1 MNKVLAT
8 DLDGTLIPLE
18 NDPANQR
25 DLSLLADNLS
35 ANQVTLAFVT
45 GRHLASVKDAIDRHS
60 LPKPDWVICDVGT
73 SIYHHEGDGFHLAAP
88 YVQHLQSIV
97 GEYSTGAVRQKFS
110 AWDALRLQ
118 EDEKQ
123 GTFKLSFYCDANEL
137 ATLVKRLQQTLAE
150 HAIPYSVIGS
160 VDPFNGDG
168 LIDLLPSNVSKAHA
182 LQWWTRHTGLANE
195 EAVFAGDSG
204 NDLAALTAGYRTIV
218 VGNADRD
225 LAETVRAHFEKCQ
238 QLDRLYLAEK
248 TATSGV
254 LAGCQHFG
262 LV

>member
-8 DLDGTLIPLE
+8 DLDGTFIPLE
-18 NDPANQR
+18 NHPENER
-25 DLSLLADNLS
+25 DLSLLGDHLAAQN
-35 ANQVTLAFVT
+35 VTLTFVT
-45 GRHLASVKDAIDRHS
+45 GRHLSSVQDAIQRHS
-60 LPKPDWVICDVGT
+60 LPQPDWVICDVGT
-73 SIYHHEGDGFHLAAP
+73 SIYHRDGEEFHIANP

-97 GEYSTGAVRQKFS
+97 GEYSTKVVRQKFS

-118 EDEKQ
+118 EQEKQ
-123 GTFKLSFYCDANEL
+123 GTFKLSFYCDA
-137 ATLVKRLQQTLAE
+137 TQVKSLVQMLRQALAE
-150 HAIPYSVIGS
+150 HAMPYNVIGS

-168 LIDLLPSNVSKAHA
+168 LIDLLPADVSKAHA
-182 LQWWTRHTGLANE
+182 LQWWTKHTGLANE
-195 EAVFAGDSG
+195 ETVFAGDSG

-218 VGNADRD
+218 VGNADRA
-225 LAETVRAHFEKCQ
+225 LAETVRTHFENCQ

>member
-18 NDPANQR
+18 NQSDNEQ
-25 DLSLLADNLS
+25 DLSLLAERLTTQ
-35 ANQVTLAFVT
+35 QVTLTFVT
-45 GRHLASVKDAIDRHS
+45 GRHLASVQDAIQRYS
-60 LPKPDWVICDVGT
+60 LPQPDWVICDVGT
-73 SIYHHEGDGFHLAAP
+73 SIYQRQGDQFHIANP
-88 YVQHLQSIV
+88 YVQHLQAIV
-97 GEYSTGAVRQKFS
+97 GEYSTTVVRQKFS

-118 EDEKQ
+118 EPEKQ
-123 GTFKLSFYCDANEL
+123 GTFKLSFYCDAKQ
-137 ATLVKRLQQTLAE
+137 VKSLIQMLRQALAE
-150 HAIPYSVIGS
+150 HTMPYNVIGS

-168 LIDLLPSNVSKAHA
+168 LIDLLPANVSKAHA
-182 LQWWTRHTGLANE
+182 LQWWINHTGQTHE
-195 EAVFAGDSG
+195 QTVFAGDSG

-218 VGNADRD
+218 VGNADRA
-225 LAETVRAHFEKCQ
+225 LAETVRAHFENCH
-238 QLDRLYLAEK
+238 QLERLYLAKK

>member
-18 NDPANQR
+18 NHPENAR
-25 DLSLLADNLS
+25 DLSLLTDDLS
-35 ANQVTLAFVT
+35 ANDVTLTFVT
-45 GRHLASVKDAIDRHS
+45 GRHLASVQDAILRHS
-60 LPKPDWVICDVGT
+60 LPKPDWIICDVGT
-73 SIYHHEGDGFHLAAP
+73 SIYHHAGNSFRLANP
-88 YVQHLQSIV
+88 YVAHLQSIV
-97 GEYSTGAVRQKFS
+97 REYSTEVVREKFS
-110 AWDALRLQ
+110 AWQSLRVQ
-118 EDEKQ
+118 EEEKQ
-123 GTFKLSFYCDANEL
+123 GVFKLSFYCEANQLEHLVIKLQEEL
-137 ATLVKRLQQTLAE
+137 AQ

-182 LQWWTRHTGLANE
+182 LQWWTQYTGLANE

-218 VGNADRD
+218 VGNADRA
-225 LAETVRAHFEKCQ
+225 LADTVRTHFEQNQ